1 MWAMSRSSNPCSRSR
16 SSMRRTTRSHGIRS
30 SAPIIGGP
38 KVGGL
43 AIRPRIEPSD
53 SDGVVAIHE
62 FDVPAGASLPVAH
75 SHDAYEETIY
85 GVAGTVTFTVAGT
98 PHPIG
103 PGDALFV
110 PRGVVH
116 TFANTGDVDATA
128 LAIIT
133 PGLLGADYFREVAAI
148 VAAAA
153 GGPPDVAAIGE
164 VMRRHGLTPA
174 EADGGR

>member
-1 MWAMSRSSNPCSRSR
+1 M
-16 SSMRRTTRSHGIRS
+16 TTSTYDEIL
-30 SAPIIGGP
+30 
-38 KVGGL
+38 VGGM
-43 AIRPRIEPSD
+43 AIRPRIEPAE
-53 SDGVVAIHE
+53 SDGAVAIHE

-85 GVAGTVTFTVAGT
+85 GIKGTVTFTVEGT
-98 PHPIG
+98 PHEIG
-103 PGDALFV
+103 PGETLFI
-110 PRGVVH
+110 PRGVIH
-116 TFANTGDVDATA
+116 AFANTGDVDATA

-133 PGLLGADYFREVAAI
+133 PGLLGADYFREVAAV

-174 EADGGR
+174 AGSAARH